1 MSEPSTP
8 LMRQYSAIKKEHP
21 NALLFFRLGDFYE
34 LFFDDAILAAR
45 ELQITLT
52 SRNKEKGVNIPMCG
66 VPYHAAEGYIAKL
79 IRRGFKVAVCEQVE
93 DPRLATKL
101 VRREVTRVVTP
112 GTAADSSLNA
122 EENNFLAA
130 VATVGDRVG
139 FAALDLSTG
148 EFRATEFAGESAGRR
163 IQEELE
169 QLRPKEM
176 LYGSSAPLLEHA
188 SSTQLGSFATLNGR
202 DTPHSTGTA
211 PVARISGFGWAE
223 TPLDDWIFAPD
234 HAIPLVENHFG
245 VLSLEGFGLAGKQAA
260 ASAAGAILYYI
271 RSTQRGTLDHVDR
284 IGFYERQNC
293 LVLDAVTVRNLEL
306 IEPLFAGTDAG
317 VTLIRCLDATITPM
331 GKRLLRMWMLRP
343 SLDRTEIEARLDAV
357 DVQVKDIVGREELRR
372 SLDGILD
379 LERLLSRVT
388 LETANPRDVLALG
401 ASLGKLPKVRGVLAG
416 LLAPRL
422 AMLHAAIDELGD
434 LRGKIESMLAPEPP
448 LTLNDG
454 GVIAAGID
462 KDLDEL
468 RDLSHN
474 SKQYLAQVE
483 TRERERTGIGSLK
496 VKFNSIFGYYI
507 EISKANLHHAPTDY
521 ERKQTL
527 VNAERF
533 TTPELKEYE
542 SKILDAQE
550 KIVEIER
557 RLFAELRSAIAAEA
571 KRIRQTAL
579 ALAEVDVL
587 GSLAHIAALRNYCRP
602 KFEADNS
609 DQTADLEIVEGR
621 HPVIELQEMTIGN
634 DRFVPNDL
642 FLNSKTHNIVVLT
655 GPNMGGKSTYLR
667 QAALIV
673 IMAQMGSFV
682 PARSVRMGIVDRVFT
697 RIGASD
703 NVARGRSTFM
713 VEMTETAAILHTATP
728 RSLILLDEVG
738 RGTSTYDGLAIAWAA
753 VEYLHARVRA
763 KTLFA
768 THYFELT
775 ELAEQLSGVKNYH
788 VSVKETGGSVVF
800 LRRVE
805 PGAADRSYGIEVA
818 KLAGL
823 PNEVVVRAR
832 EVLAEH
838 ESSEHRLSGHLTP
851 GSAPERPAQLTIFT
865 PLSQPV
871 LEKLREADLDR
882 MTPLEALNLLA
893 ELKKADWQK
902 RWQRRTQLIHASGQ
916 LLIVGFDGTE
926 MSPRLASL
934 LAKIAPAGVI
944 LFARNIKGVEQT
956 HTLLRECQKCVAMPL
971 FTCVDLEG
979 GTVDRFRNV
988 LGTAPSPAEVFATGS
1003 RALYR
1008 KHGRVIGEN
1017 CRALGF
1023 NVDFAP
1029 VLDLAFAA
1037 SRSVMSSRAVSD
1049 DPKQVVVYA
1058 REFLQGLRDA
1068 GVLGCGKHFPWAG

>member
-8 LMRQYSAIKKEHP
+8 LMRQYAAIKKEHP

-34 LFFDDAILAAR
+34 LFFDDAVLAAR

-52 SRNKEKGVNIPMCG
+52 SRNKEKGVVIPMCG
-66 VPYHAAEGYIAKL
+66 VPYHAAEGYISKL

-93 DPRLATKL
+93 DARLATKL

-112 GTAADSSLNA
+112 GTAADSLLNA

-176 LYGSSAPLLEHA
+176 LYGSSAPLLERVRVGTGV
-188 SSTQLGSFATLNGR
+188 SPLQRSTIAPFALVSGS
-202 DTPHSTGTA
+202 
-211 PVARISGFGWAE
+211 GWAE

-234 HAIPLVENHFG
+234 HAIPLLENHFG
-245 VLSLEGFGLAGKQAA
+245 VLSLEGFGLAGKPAA

-317 VTLIRCLDATITPM
+317 VTLFRCMDATVTPM
-331 GKRLLRMWMLRP
+331 GKRLLRTWMLRP
-343 SLDRTEIEARLDAV
+343 SLDPSEINGRLDSV
-357 DVQVKDIVGREELRR
+357 EVQVKDTVRREELRR
-372 SLDGILD
+372 ALDGILD

-388 LETANPRDVLALG
+388 LETANPRDVLALA
-401 ASLGKLPKVRGVLAG
+401 ASLARIPKVRTVLAG
-416 LLAPRL
+416 LSGLRL
-422 AMLHAAIDELGD
+422 GALHTAIDELGD
-434 LRGKIESMLAPEPP
+434 LREKINRTLVPEPP
-448 LTLNDG
+448 LTLSDG
-454 GVIAAGID
+454 GVIAAGVD

-468 RDLSHN
+468 RDLSRN

-507 EISKANLHHAPTDY
+507 EISKANLHLSPADY

-571 KRIRQTAL
+571 KRIRRTAL
-579 ALAEVDVL
+579 ALAEVDGL
-587 GSLAHIAALRNYCRP
+587 GCLAHIAALRNYCRP
-602 KFEADNS
+602 HFDEAEKAEDVG
-609 DQTADLEIVEGR
+609 DLEIVEGR
-621 HPVIELQEMTIGN
+621 HPVIELQELAAGSE
-634 DRFVPNDL
+634 RFVPNEL
-642 FLNSKTHNIVVLT
+642 FLDSSTHNIVVLT

-682 PARSVRMGIVDRVFT
+682 PARAVRLGIVDRVFT

-703 NVARGRSTFM
+703 NLARGRSTFM
-713 VEMTETAAILHTATP
+713 VEMTETAAILHTATA

-753 VEYLHARVRA
+753 IEYLHARVRA

-775 ELAEQLSGVKNYH
+775 ELTEQLSGVKNYH

-838 ESSEHRLSGHLTP
+838 ESSERRLSEHLTP
-851 GSAPERPAQLTIFT
+851 GSSTEPERPTQLTIFT

-871 LEKLREADLDR
+871 LEKLREVDLDR
-882 MTPLEALNLLA
+882 LTPLEALNLLA
-893 ELKKADWQK
+893 ELKRQID
-902 RWQRRTQLIHASGQ
+902 
-916 LLIVGFDGTE
+916 
-926 MSPRLASL
+926 
-934 LAKIAPAGVI
+934 
-944 LFARNIKGVEQT
+944 
-956 HTLLRECQKCVAMPL
+956 
-971 FTCVDLEG
+971 
-979 GTVDRFRNV
+979 
-988 LGTAPSPAEVFATGS
+988 
-1003 RALYR
+1003 
-1008 KHGRVIGEN
+1008 
-1017 CRALGF
+1017 
-1023 NVDFAP
+1023 
-1029 VLDLAFAA
+1029 
-1037 SRSVMSSRAVSD
+1037 
-1049 DPKQVVVYA
+1049 
-1058 REFLQGLRDA
+1058 
-1068 GVLGCGKHFPWAG
+1068 

>member
-8 LMRQYSAIKKEHP
+8 LMRQYAAIKKEHP

-34 LFFDDAILAAR
+34 LFFDDAVLAAR

-52 SRNKEKGVNIPMCG
+52 SRNKEKGVDIPMCG

-93 DPRLATKL
+93 DPRLAKKL
-101 VRREVTRVVTP
+101 VRREVTRIVTP
-112 GTAADSSLNA
+112 GTAADSSLSA

-130 VATVGDRVG
+130 VAAVGDHVG

-176 LYGSSAPLLEHA
+176 LYGSSAPLLERTPGVQMRSIVA
-188 SSTQLGSFATLNGR
+188 DAR
-202 DTPHSTGTA
+202 DARPSTGTA
-211 PVARISGFGWAE
+211 PVARVSGFGWAE
-223 TPLDDWIFAPD
+223 TPLDDWIFGPD
-234 HAIPLVENHFG
+234 HAIPLLENHFG
-245 VLSLEGFGLAGKQAA
+245 VLSLEGFGLAGKRAA

-317 VTLIRCLDATITPM
+317 VTLFRCLDATVTPM
-331 GKRLLRMWMLRP
+331 GKRLLRTWLLRP
-343 SLDRTEIEARLDAV
+343 SLDRAEIEGRLDSV
-357 DVQVKDIVGREELRR
+357 ETQVKDTMRREELRR
-372 SLDGILD
+372 ALDGILD

-388 LETANPRDVLALG
+388 LETANPRDVLALA
-401 ASLGKLPKVRGVLAG
+401 ASLGKIPKVRAVLAG
-416 LLAPRL
+416 LSGAPPDNSAPEGRSNLAQRFSAGKSGLINLSPGEPALSEVEGTEKLTHPSVSATRL
-422 AMLHAAIDELGD
+422 TALHGAIDELGD
-434 LRGKIESMLAPEPP
+434 LREKIDRRLVPEPP
-448 LTLNDG
+448 LTLSDG
-454 GVIAAGID
+454 GVIAAGVD

-468 RDLSHN
+468 RDLSRN

-507 EISKANLHHAPTDY
+507 EISKANLHLSPADY

-587 GSLAHIAALRNYCRP
+587 ACLAHIAALRNYCRP
-602 KFEADNS
+602 RFDEAEKDE
-609 DQTADLEIVEGR
+609 DGGDLEIVEGR
-621 HPVIELQEMTIGN
+621 HPVIELQELAAGSE
-634 DRFVPNDL
+634 RFVPNDL
-642 FLNSKTHNIVVLT
+642 FLDSSAQNATQNSSRQNIIVLT

-682 PARSVRMGIVDRVFT
+682 PARAVRLGIVDRVFT

-713 VEMTETAAILHTATP
+713 VEMTETAAILHTATA

-753 VEYLHARVRA
+753 IEYLHARVHA

-788 VSVKETGGSVVF
+788 VSVKEAGGSVVF

-851 GSAPERPAQLTIFT
+851 GSSAEPERPTQLTIFT

-871 LEKLREADLDR
+871 LDKLREVDLNR
-882 MTPLEALNLLA
+882 LTPLEALNLLA
-893 ELKKADWQK
+893 ELKSQ
-902 RWQRRTQLIHASGQ
+902 I
-916 LLIVGFDGTE
+916 E
-926 MSPRLASL
+926 
-934 LAKIAPAGVI
+934 
-944 LFARNIKGVEQT
+944 
-956 HTLLRECQKCVAMPL
+956 
-971 FTCVDLEG
+971 
-979 GTVDRFRNV
+979 
-988 LGTAPSPAEVFATGS
+988 
-1003 RALYR
+1003 
-1008 KHGRVIGEN
+1008 
-1017 CRALGF
+1017 
-1023 NVDFAP
+1023 
-1029 VLDLAFAA
+1029 
-1037 SRSVMSSRAVSD
+1037 
-1049 DPKQVVVYA
+1049 
-1058 REFLQGLRDA
+1058 
-1068 GVLGCGKHFPWAG
+1068 

>member
-8 LMRQYSAIKKEHP
+8 LMRQYAAIKKEHP
-21 NALLFFRLGDFYE
+21 HALLFFRLGDFYE
-34 LFFDDAILAAR
+34 LFFDDAVLAAR

-52 SRNKEKGVNIPMCG
+52 SRNKEKGADIPMCG
-66 VPYHAAEGYIAKL
+66 VPYHAAEGYISKL

-112 GTAADSSLNA
+112 GTAADSSLSA

-169 QLRPKEM
+169 QLRPREM
-176 LYGSSAPLLEHA
+176 LYGASAPLLELA
-188 SSTQLGSFATLNGR
+188 SARELGSLAAFEVRNTR
-202 DTPHSTGTA
+202 PSTGTA
-211 PVARISGFGWAE
+211 PIAGVSGGGWAE

-234 HAIPLVENHFG
+234 HAIPLLENHFG
-245 VLSLEGFGLAGKQAA
+245 VLSLEGFGLAGKHAA

-306 IEPLFAGTDAG
+306 IEPLFPGMFAGTDAG
-317 VTLIRCLDATITPM
+317 ITLFRYLDATVTPM
-331 GKRLLRMWMLRP
+331 GKRLLRTWMLRP
-343 SLDRTEIEARLDAV
+343 SLDRAEIEGRLDSV
-357 DVQVKDIVGREELRR
+357 EVQVKDTVRREELRR

-388 LETANPRDVLALG
+388 LETANPRDVLALA
-401 ASLGKLPKVRGVLAG
+401 ASLGRIPKVRAVLAE
-416 LLAPRL
+416 LSASRL
-422 AMLHAAIDELGD
+422 AALHIAIDELGD
-434 LRGKIESMLAPEPP
+434 LREKIDGTLVPEPP
-448 LTLNDG
+448 LTLSDG
-454 GVIAAGID
+454 GVIAAGVD

-468 RDLSHN
+468 RDLSRN
-474 SKQYLAQVE
+474 SKQYLAKVE
-483 TRERERTGIGSLK
+483 QRERERTGIGSLK

-507 EISKANLHHAPTDY
+507 EISKANLHLSPSDY

-587 GSLAHIAALRNYCRP
+587 GCLAHIAALRNYCRP
-602 KFEADNS
+602 QFEQKPDQAAKAKNANDN
-609 DQTADLEIVEGR
+609 DLEIVEGR
-621 HPVIELQEMTIGN
+621 HPVIELQELAAGSE
-634 DRFVPNDL
+634 RFVPNDL
-642 FLNSKTHNIVVLT
+642 FLNNSTHNIVVLT

-682 PARSVRMGIVDRVFT
+682 PARAVRLGIVDRVFT

-703 NVARGRSTFM
+703 NLARGRSTFM
-713 VEMTETAAILHTATP
+713 VEMTETAAILHTATA

-753 VEYLHARVRA
+753 VEYLHAHVRA

-823 PNEVVVRAR
+823 PNEVVIRAR

-838 ESSEHRLSGHLTP
+838 ESSERRLSSHLTP
-851 GSAPERPAQLTIFT
+851 GSSTEPERPTQLTIFT
-865 PLSQPV
+865 PLSQLV
-871 LEKLREADLDR
+871 LEKLREVDLNR
-882 MTPLEALNLLA
+882 LTPLEALNLLA
-893 ELKKADWQK
+893 ELKKE
-902 RWQRRTQLIHASGQ
+902 I
-916 LLIVGFDGTE
+916 
-926 MSPRLASL
+926 
-934 LAKIAPAGVI
+934 
-944 LFARNIKGVEQT
+944 
-956 HTLLRECQKCVAMPL
+956 
-971 FTCVDLEG
+971 
-979 GTVDRFRNV
+979 
-988 LGTAPSPAEVFATGS
+988 
-1003 RALYR
+1003 
-1008 KHGRVIGEN
+1008 
-1017 CRALGF
+1017 
-1023 NVDFAP
+1023 
-1029 VLDLAFAA
+1029 
-1037 SRSVMSSRAVSD
+1037 
-1049 DPKQVVVYA
+1049 
-1058 REFLQGLRDA
+1058 
-1068 GVLGCGKHFPWAG
+1068 